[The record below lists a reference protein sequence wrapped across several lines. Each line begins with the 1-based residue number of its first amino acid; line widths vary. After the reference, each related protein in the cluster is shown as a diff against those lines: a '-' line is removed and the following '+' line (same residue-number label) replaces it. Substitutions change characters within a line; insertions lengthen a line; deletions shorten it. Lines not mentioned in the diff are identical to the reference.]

1 MLWNIKDGG
10 LWVSVKISG
19 PEKPLGSG
27 DKIDAED
34 GVNERISRDV
44 WLYLSLFFRCSRLG
58 ETWLR

>member
-1 MLWNIKDGG
+1 M
-10 LWVSVKISG
+10 SVKISG

-44 WLYLSLFFRCSRLG
+44 WLYLSFFSGVQDL
-58 ETWLR
+58 ENLVEINA